1 MCPQKFQLLLG
12 DLATSFLHCGT
23 SSRGVLS
30 WTNVALGV
38 QCAPAFTGTFI
49 DIPDATSPYRNPI
62 TSTQQCFRL
71 ISN

>member
-1 MCPQKFQLLLG
+1 MCPQKFQNILCG
-12 DLATSFLHCGT
+12 PAAGFLHFGT
-23 SSRGVLS
+23 SSRDVLS

-49 DIPDATSPYRNPI
+49 NIPDATSPYRNPI
-62 TSTQQCFRL
+62 TGTQQFFRL